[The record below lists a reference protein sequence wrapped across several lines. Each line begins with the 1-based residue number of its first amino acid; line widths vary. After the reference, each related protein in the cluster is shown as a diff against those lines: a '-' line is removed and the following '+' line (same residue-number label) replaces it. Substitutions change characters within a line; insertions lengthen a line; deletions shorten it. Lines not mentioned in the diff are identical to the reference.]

1 MGSEPHSHRHKA
13 QADRTSEEKVISQL
27 YNLFFMITDLRLFP
41 AINSKGETCVKII
54 LTCDSISYSASV
66 PSGTS
71 KGANE
76 AKEMAFEKVRRLF
89 PKVRQKLVGMEED
102 SQKMDRLLLAIDRT
116 KNFGS
121 IGGNLALAIS
131 IAAAKAQSCGD
142 LWKLDGLKESQIFPI
157 PLGNVI
163 GGGAH
168 GGGTD
173 WQEFLLI
180 PHLAKTPLEAI
191 ESLVNAWYAIGDELR
206 SRKLLEGRNYE
217 NAWMSSLNEEKTL
230 DFLSAI
236 AEDWNMRIGVDFA
249 SSSFWNGK
257 SYVYKKSG
265 KKLDTDQQLELV
277 KDFAERYK
285 IWYLEDPFHENGFAS
300 FKALTRELGSKH
312 LVGGD
317 DLYCTQLRRLEK
329 GVMEKASNGIIIK
342 PNQVGT
348 LFQAGLVTSLA
359 HKHGIVPVVSHR
371 SGETDDRWLADL
383 GILWNAPLIK
393 TGVMGMERLAK
404 HNRLIQLWEE
414 VPNPRMAE
422 MP

>member
-1 MGSEPHSHRHKA
+1 
-13 QADRTSEEKVISQL
+13 
-27 YNLFFMITDLRLFP
+27 MITDLRLFP
-41 AINSKGETCVKII
+41 SINSKGETSIKVV
-54 LTCDSISYSASV
+54 LRTDSGSYSASV

-76 AKEMAFEKVRRLF
+76 AKELPFHKVKALF
-89 PKVRQKLVGMEED
+89 PKVRQKLVGMEE
-102 SQKMDRLLLAIDRT
+102 SSERVDRLLIAIDRT

-131 IAAAKAQSCGD
+131 MAAARAQSRGS
-142 LWKLDGLKESQIFPI
+142 LWKLNGLKENQNFPL
-157 PLGNVI
+157 PLGNMI

-180 PHLAKTPLEAI
+180 PYMAKNPLEAI
-191 ESLVNAWYAIGDELR
+191 ENLVHAWYAIGDELKR
-206 SRKLLEGRNYE
+206 KKLLEGRNYE

-230 DFLSAI
+230 EFLSTI
-236 AEDWNMRIGVDFA
+236 AEDWNMRLGVDFA
-249 SSSFWNGK
+249 ASSFWNGK
-257 SYVYKKSG
+257 SYNYRKSG
-265 KKLDTDQQLELV
+265 KKLSTDQQLGLV
-277 KDFAERYK
+277 KDFAERFK
-285 IWYLEDPFHENGFAS
+285 IWYLEDPLHENGFAS
-300 FKALTRELGSKH
+300 FTTLTKELGKSH
-312 LVGGD
+312 LIVGD

-329 GVMEKASNGIIIK
+329 GIQEKSTNGIIIK

-359 HKHGIVPVVSHR
+359 QKHGITPVVSHR
-371 SGETDDRWLADL
+371 SGETEDDWLADL

-414 VPNPRMAE
+414 VPDPKMAE
-422 MP
+422 MT

>member
-1 MGSEPHSHRHKA
+1 
-13 QADRTSEEKVISQL
+13 
-27 YNLFFMITDLRLFP
+27 MITDLRLFP
-41 AINSKGETCVKII
+41 TLNSKGETSIKVI
-54 LTCDSISYSASV
+54 LTGDSGSYSASV

-76 AKEMAFEKVRRLF
+76 AKELSFQKVKALL
-89 PKVRQKLVGMEED
+89 PKVRQKLVGMQED
-102 SQKMDRLLLAIDRT
+102 SQRIDRLLLAIDRT

-131 IAAAKAQSCGD
+131 IAVARAQSRGS
-142 LWKLDGLKESQIFPI
+142 LWKMDGLRESQQFPV
-157 PLGNVI
+157 PVGNVI

-180 PHLAKTPLEAI
+180 PHLAKSPLEGI
-191 ESLVNAWYAIGDELR
+191 ECLVHAWYAIGDELKNK
-206 SRKLLEGRNYE
+206 KLLEGRNYE

-230 DFLSAI
+230 GFLSTI
-236 AEDWNMRIGVDFA
+236 AEDWNMKIGVDIA
-249 SSSFWNGK
+249 SSSLWDGK
-257 SYVYKKSG
+257 SYVYRKSK
-265 KKLDTDQQLELV
+265 KKLSTDQQLEVV
-277 KDFAERYK
+277 KDFAGRYK
-285 IWYLEDPFHENGFAS
+285 IWYLEDPLHENGFAS
-300 FKALTRELGSKH
+300 FTALTRELGKSH
-312 LVGGD
+312 LIVGD

-329 GVMEKASNGIIIK
+329 GVQEKSTNGIIIK

-348 LFQAGLVTSLA
+348 LFQAGLVTNLTK
-359 HKHGIVPVVSHR
+359 KHGIIPVVSHR
-371 SGETDDRWLADL
+371 SGETDDSWLADL
-383 GILWNAPLIK
+383 GILWSAPLIK